1 MSQQLTGLVQA
12 SHLTG
17 TVTLD
22 CVCSRRVCYKARRS
36 DSAIYINP
44 VPLWNH
50 ISLTSDAIDEH
61 LIGSPPSTG

>member
-1 MSQQLTGLVQA
+1 MSQQLTGFVQA

-36 DSAIYINP
+36 DSAIYQSC
-44 VPLWNH
+44 
-50 ISLTSDAIDEH
+50 SLVEPH
-61 LIGSPPSTG
+61 LTNK